1 MKDDPTR
8 REFVESGAYG
18 LGAAW
23 IATQLPVIEA
33 AARHAREAFAGGQAF
48 ETLTGEEARELEAI
62 AAQIFP
68 TDDTP
73 GAREAGVIHFID
85 RAFGTFQSAS
95 LPGAREGLADLQARV
110 TRSVPGLSTFAE
122 LPDARQIGLLREIES
137 SPFFGLIRALTIQ
150 GMFALPGRGG
160 NRDKIGWQILGF
172 EDRFAWQPPF
182 GHYDAEAADG

>member
-1 MKDDPTR
+1 MKHDPTR
-8 REFVESGAYG
+8 REFVEAGAYG

-23 IATQLPVIEA
+23 LATQLPAIEA

-48 ETLTGEEARELEAI
+48 ETLTPDEARELEAI
-62 AAQIFP
+62 AAQIIP

-95 LPGAREGLADLQARV
+95 LPEARAGLADLQSRV
-110 TRSVPGLSTFAE
+110 AESVPGLSSFSE
-122 LPDARQIGLLREIES
+122 LSEARQMDLLREIEDT
-137 SPFFGLIRALTIQ
+137 PFFGLIRVLTVQ
-150 GMFALPGRGG
+150 GMFALPSRGG